1 VLVVVVGVVVVVV
14 VVVVGEVVPVELH
27 ATDKPPM
34 STAVPIPATAA
45 HRRELVFTKVIH
57 THVSCESNC
66 GAGGQTRTSCCQLRG
81 WTPFGP
87 PVEAAYV
94 PTTKAT
100 AGPVIASACELTLG
114 SKSPAV
120 R

>member
-1 VLVVVVGVVVVVV
+1 VVVVVVGVVVVVV
-14 VVVVGEVVPVELH
+14 VVVVGGVVPVELH

-34 STAVPIPATAA
+34 STAVAIPVTAA

-57 THVSCESNC
+57 TQACCESSC
-66 GAGGQTRTSCCQLRG
+66 GAGGHFRTDSCQPRG

-94 PTTKAT
+94 PTAKAT
-100 AGPVIASACELTLG
+100 AGPVMASACELTLG